1 MIKKIMKY
9 LLLSVLFPVFFLGLV
24 HADSVKIGF
33 NVPLTGFAAAD
44 GKSAL
49 NGAKLAVKQANQAGG
64 INGKMIELVVYDD
77 QASPKQA
84 VPISNK
90 LIEKDK
96 VVAAISGSYSGATR
110 AAAGVFQSAEI
121 PYISAYAVH
130 PEITKAGNY
139 VFRTS
144 FMGEVQGRAGAK
156 LIGATLQRK
165 RVVLITLKND
175 FGKSLAAG
183 FKEAAGQ
190 FNLQIVNEYEY
201 SIKDRQFGPI
211 VAKVKADA
219 PEAIYATGYF
229 FTAGPLVSQLRAA
242 GITVPVIGQEGYD
255 SEQFIKIAGKAS
267 EGTIITTSLDRD
279 SNSSESR
286 SFISEFEA
294 LAGHKVDMVAASGH
308 TAMKVLVAAMKK
320 AGTTSPSAIRNAI
333 AQTNLVAST
342 GSISFNDLGEV
353 QKNVQVQVVRDGD
366 FHYHSEIRDQVL
378 LAPPTRYFF
387 FSLLAGWGSRFSH
400 DHPPAFL
407 ISLHCCGICFF
418 LIYLYRGCF
427 KAVSMV

>member
-279 SNSSESR
+279 SNSSETR

-294 LAGHKVDMVAASGH
+294 MAGHKVDMVAASGH

-320 AGTTSPSAIRNAI
+320 AGTTSPSAIRDAI
-333 AQTNLVAST
+333 AQINLVAST

-378 LAPPTRYFF
+378 LAPPTR
-387 FSLLAGWGSRFSH
+387 
-400 DHPPAFL
+400 
-407 ISLHCCGICFF
+407 
-418 LIYLYRGCF
+418 
-427 KAVSMV
+427 

>member
-96 VVAAISGSYSGATR
+96 VIAAISGSYSGATR

-279 SNSSESR
+279 SNSSETR

-294 LAGHKVDMVAASGH
+294 MAGHKVDMVAASGH

-333 AQTNLVAST
+333 AQTNLIAST

-353 QKNVQVQVVRDGD
+353 QKNVQVQVVRDGG

-378 LAPPTRYFF
+378 LAPPTR
-387 FSLLAGWGSRFSH
+387 
-400 DHPPAFL
+400 
-407 ISLHCCGICFF
+407 
-418 LIYLYRGCF
+418 
-427 KAVSMV
+427 

>member
-49 NGAKLAVKQANQAGG
+49 NGAKLALKQANQAGG

-242 GITVPVIGQEGYD
+242 GISVPIIGQEGYD

-279 SNSSESR
+279 SNSSETR

-294 LAGHKVDMVAASGH
+294 MAGHKVDMVAASGH

-378 LAPPTRYFF
+378 LAPPTR
-387 FSLLAGWGSRFSH
+387 
-400 DHPPAFL
+400 
-407 ISLHCCGICFF
+407 
-418 LIYLYRGCF
+418 
-427 KAVSMV
+427 

>member
-1 MIKKIMKY
+1 MIKTIMKY

-49 NGAKLAVKQANQAGG
+49 NGAKLAVKQANQSGG

-201 SIKDRQFGPI
+201 SIKHRQFGPI

-279 SNSSESR
+279 SNSSETR

-294 LAGHKVDMVAASGH
+294 MAGHKVDMVAASGH

-320 AGTTSPSAIRNAI
+320 AGTTSPSAIRNAV

-353 QKNVQVQVVRDGD
+353 RKNVQVQVVRDGD

-378 LAPPTRYFF
+378 LAPPTR
-387 FSLLAGWGSRFSH
+387 
-400 DHPPAFL
+400 
-407 ISLHCCGICFF
+407 
-418 LIYLYRGCF
+418 
-427 KAVSMV
+427 

>member
-279 SNSSESR
+279 SNSSETR

-294 LAGHKVDMVAASGH
+294 MAGHKVDMVAASGH

-353 QKNVQVQVVRDGD
+353 QKNVQVQVIRDGD

-378 LAPPTRYFF
+378 LAPPTR
-387 FSLLAGWGSRFSH
+387 
-400 DHPPAFL
+400 
-407 ISLHCCGICFF
+407 
-418 LIYLYRGCF
+418 
-427 KAVSMV
+427 

>member
-279 SNSSESR
+279 SNSSETR

-294 LAGHKVDMVAASGH
+294 MAGHKVDMVAASGH

-353 QKNVQVQVVRDGD
+353 QKNVQVQGVRDGD

-378 LAPPTRYFF
+378 LAPPTR
-387 FSLLAGWGSRFSH
+387 
-400 DHPPAFL
+400 
-407 ISLHCCGICFF
+407 
-418 LIYLYRGCF
+418 
-427 KAVSMV
+427 

>member
-9 LLLSVLFPVFFLGLV
+9 LLLNVLFPVFFLGLV

-279 SNSSESR
+279 SNSSETR

-294 LAGHKVDMVAASGH
+294 MAGHKVDMVAASGH

-378 LAPPTRYFF
+378 LAPPTR
-387 FSLLAGWGSRFSH
+387 
-400 DHPPAFL
+400 
-407 ISLHCCGICFF
+407 
-418 LIYLYRGCF
+418 
-427 KAVSMV
+427 

>member
-279 SNSSESR
+279 SNSSETR

-294 LAGHKVDMVAASGH
+294 MAGHKVDMVAASGH

-342 GSISFNDLGEV
+342 GNISFNDLGEV

-378 LAPPTRYFF
+378 LAPPTR
-387 FSLLAGWGSRFSH
+387 
-400 DHPPAFL
+400 
-407 ISLHCCGICFF
+407 
-418 LIYLYRGCF
+418 
-427 KAVSMV
+427 

>member
-1 MIKKIMKY
+1 MFKKIMKY
-9 LLLSVLFPVFFLGLV
+9 LLLSFLFPVFFLGLV

-64 INGKMIELVVYDD
+64 INGKMIELVIYDD

-279 SNSSESR
+279 SNSSETR

-294 LAGHKVDMVAASGH
+294 MAGHKVDMVAASGH

-378 LAPPTRYFF
+378 LAPPTR
-387 FSLLAGWGSRFSH
+387 
-400 DHPPAFL
+400 
-407 ISLHCCGICFF
+407 
-418 LIYLYRGCF
+418 
-427 KAVSMV
+427 

>member
-1 MIKKIMKY
+1 
-9 LLLSVLFPVFFLGLV
+9 
-24 HADSVKIGF
+24 
-33 NVPLTGFAAAD
+33 
-44 GKSAL
+44 
-49 NGAKLAVKQANQAGG
+49 
-64 INGKMIELVVYDD
+64 MIELVIYDD

-110 AAAGVFQSAEI
+110 AAAGIFQSAEI

-279 SNSSESR
+279 SNSSETR

-294 LAGHKVDMVAASGH
+294 MAGHKVDMVAASGH

-378 LAPPTRYFF
+378 LAPPTR
-387 FSLLAGWGSRFSH
+387 
-400 DHPPAFL
+400 
-407 ISLHCCGICFF
+407 
-418 LIYLYRGCF
+418 
-427 KAVSMV
+427 

>member
-1 MIKKIMKY
+1 MFKKIMKY
-9 LLLSVLFPVFFLGLV
+9 LLLSFLFPVFFLGLI

-49 NGAKLAVKQANQAGG
+49 NGAKLAVKLANQAGG

-279 SNSSESR
+279 SNSSETR

-294 LAGHKVDMVAASGH
+294 MAGHKVDMVAASGH

-378 LAPPTRYFF
+378 LAPPTR
-387 FSLLAGWGSRFSH
+387 
-400 DHPPAFL
+400 
-407 ISLHCCGICFF
+407 
-418 LIYLYRGCF
+418 
-427 KAVSMV
+427 